1 MPEATSSAW
10 RNGWFHTGDLMK
22 VDGHG
27 NYYLVDRVKDALR
40 RRGENVSTFEVERE
54 VVTHPAVQE
63 VACLGFPSPAGDDE
77 VKVYLV
83 LQPEKSLD
91 YEELA
96 RYLVERMPHFMVP
109 RYYEIV
115 DALPKTPTMKV
126 QKFVLRDAGNSD
138 RTWDLEEH
146 GRLRVTRNGLSPVT
160 TSRA

>member
-1 MPEATSSAW
+1 
-10 RNGWFHTGDLMK
+10 
-22 VDGHG
+22 
-27 NYYLVDRVKDALR
+27 
-40 RRGENVSTFEVERE
+40 
-54 VVTHPAVQE
+54 
-63 VACLGFPSPAGDDE
+63 
-77 VKVYLV
+77 
-83 LQPEKSLD
+83 
-91 YEELA
+91 
-96 RYLVERMPHFMVP
+96 MPHFMVP